1 MRYTT
6 FKVAIY
12 KTQRFKFYKH
22 CQQYWIYFH
31 ENIFIEE
38 YSHDGNYNFKHKIV
52 SYFIEFDDK
61 AILLS
66 LITKQL
72 FDEDSTTETWA
83 DDKSEI
89 IDSYTLL
96 LYFSL
101 LIPISVV

>member
-1 MRYTT
+1 MMRYTT

-22 CQQYWIYFH
+22 CQQYWIYFQ

-38 YSHDGNYNFKHKIV
+38 YSHDGNYNFKHKVI

-61 AILLS
+61 ALLS

-72 FDEDSTTETWA
+72 FDEDSTETWA
-83 DDKSEI
+83 GDKIET

-101 LIPISVV
+101 LILI

>member
-12 KTQRFKFYKH
+12 KTQQIKFYKH

-38 YSHDGNYNFKHKIV
+38 YSHDGNYNFKHKVI
-52 SYFIEFDDK
+52 SYFMEFDDK
-61 AILLS
+61 AILS

-83 DDKSEI
+83 GDKIET

-101 LIPISVV
+101 LILIWFV